1 MYTVEGNITLED
13 YQNANRLHR
22 RAKGFRFFLQALV
35 YIYIALMLAFVLF
48 LAVRS
53 PSLGTILPLLILVGL
68 FIFIWAYIPR
78 RIRKVYEQQKE
89 LHLPY
94 TMNLDEAGFHMKN
107 EVGESNRPW
116 NMFVKWKEDN
126 NLIMLY
132 HSDVLFS
139 MISKRYLNEEAL
151 RFLHEQLRKHQIPEK

>member
-1 MYTVEGNITLED
+1 VYSIEGNITLED

-22 RAKGFRFFLQALV
+22 RAKGFGSILRILIYV
-35 YIYIALMLAFVLF
+35 YFALMLGFVLF

-53 PSLGTILPLLILVGL
+53 PSLGTILPFLILVGL

-78 RIRKVYEQQKE
+78 RIKKVYEQQKE
-89 LHLPY
+89 LRLPY
-94 TMNLDEAGFHMKN
+94 TMTLDEAGFHMKN
-107 EVGESNRPW
+107 EIGESNRPW
-116 NMFVKWKEDN
+116 NMFVKWKEDK

-139 MISKRYLNEEAL
+139 MISKRYLSEEAL
-151 RFLHEQLRKHQIPEK
+151 RFLHEQLRKNQIPEK